1 MLQKSIKC
9 PYFLLFYPKLFF
21 WLCFL
26 SFCIH
31 VKDIFLKLSSQLHLP
46 THTSFFL
53 SIFTA
58 CMIEIAVQLINC
70 AIEANSHKLF
80 DPAQS
85 GPQPS
90 LQRNGQSE
98 NRSHSLSR
106 PPPRIRL
113 QQCTMGKSAWLSL
126 WWTSWMRAWGKCA
139 RFTYLWASKEHWLH
153 YGCLKVFV
161 RTDHRHRLTHR
172 FNWEN
177 TTRRSQ
183 LGILKGILV
192 HRHKH
197 PNYPCDQCESNF
209 IKAFEKLMRK
219 WPFSQLDLF
228 DMRVPE
234 EFTASTATTS
244 NYFHFCNLESRFEQ
258 K

>member
-1 MLQKSIKC
+1 
-9 PYFLLFYPKLFF
+9 
-21 WLCFL
+21 
-26 SFCIH
+26 
-31 VKDIFLKLSSQLHLP
+31 
-46 THTSFFL
+46 
-53 SIFTA
+53 
-58 CMIEIAVQLINC
+58 MIEITVQLINC

-80 DPAQS
+80 DPAQTAVQS
-85 GPQPS
+85 GPQPT
-90 LQRNGQSE
+90 L
-98 NRSHSLSR
+98 LS
-106 PPPRIRL
+106 PQWIRL
-113 QQCTMGKSAWLSL
+113 QQCTMGKSVSLSL

-139 RFTYLWASKEHWLH
+139 QFTYLRPSKEHWLH

-161 RTDHRHRLTHR
+161 RADHRHRLTHR
-172 FNWEN
+172 LNWEN

-209 IKAFEKLMRK
+209 IKAFEKPMRK

-234 EFTASTATTS
+234 GFTVSTATTS
-244 NYFHFCNLESRFEQ
+244 NYFHFAIRSPILSKTREIREQ
-258 K
+258 GLAPDMTEYVVLRAW

>member
-98 NRSHSLSR
+98 NRSHSLTR
-106 PPPRIRL
+106 HPRGFACSSAPWERVPGSPCGEPAECEPGGNAHGSHTCGRL
-113 QQCTMGKSAWLSL
+113 KNIGCIMA
-126 WWTSWMRAWGKCA
+126 
-139 RFTYLWASKEHWLH
+139 ASK
-153 YGCLKVFV
+153 CLSALITDTDWHTDLTG
-161 RTDHRHRLTHR
+161 RT
-172 FNWEN
+172 
-177 TTRRSQ
+177 Q
-183 LGILKGILV
+183 
-192 HRHKH
+192 
-197 PNYPCDQCESNF
+197 P
-209 IKAFEKLMRK
+209 A
-219 WPFSQLDLF
+219 
-228 DMRVPE
+228 VP
-234 EFTASTATTS
+234 S
-244 NYFHFCNLESRFEQ
+244 
-258 K
+258 